1 MLMHELATVFDYKI
15 VTARVLARIY
25 TQRRDLNEEV
35 NGHKKGCH
43 AGSLQG
49 SLSLTW
55 GSAFKQVTRK

>member
-1 MLMHELATVFDYKI
+1 MRELAAVFDYEI
-15 VTARVLARIY
+15 ATARVFARIY
-25 TQRRDLNEEV
+25 TQRRDLCEEV

-49 SLSLTW
+49 SLSLSW